1 MNEGIHRRSI
11 LWSVFLNEIDKIY
24 TKKNISFNITRFV
37 SGYKTTKNKRN
48 IQNGMKIIIIIRRA
62 KGSLPIMLIAF
73 RTSRPRGVTTRA
85 EVCAGKPGHLGDK
98 WYEKKKTKKGSM
110 KKRKWKKCFFYM
122 LCELMNKVRYLYI
135 FYWFINVVLYP
146 RTRRCRYTHAYV
158 YIYKYT

>member
-1 MNEGIHRRSI
+1 MNEGIHRGSI

-24 TKKNISFNITRFV
+24 TKKNVSFNITRFV
-37 SGYKTTKNKRN
+37 SGYKTTKNIRN

-98 WYEKKKTKKGSM
+98 WYEKKKRKKGRM
-110 KKRKWKKCFFYM
+110 KKRERKKVLFYM